1 MANKQSLA
9 LRAKNPV
16 VHFEMPAKDR
26 ERVKKFYE
34 EAFDWKMQLMG
45 KDFGNYVVAQTT
57 DTDENNMV
65 KTPGTINGGFFE
77 YDDKTPGRT
86 TPSVVI
92 SVDNMDEALEKVK
105 RAGGKIEG
113 KPQEIP
119 TIGMWV
125 VFIDSEGNRVSMIEP
140 PTGR

>member
-1 MANKQSLA
+1 MANKQSLV

-16 VHFEMPAKDR
+16 VHFEMPAKNR

-34 EAFDWKMQLMG
+34 EAFSWKVNLMG
-45 KDFGNYVVAQTT
+45 EDFGNYAIAQTT
-57 DTDENNMV
+57 ETDENNMV
-65 KTPGTINGGFFE
+65 KTSGTINGGFFE
-77 YDDKTPGRT
+77 YDEKNPGRNI
-86 TPSVVI
+86 PSVVI

-113 KPQEIP
+113 EPQEIP

-140 PTGR
+140 PTGK